1 MYIAVVP
8 NRSSPPAILL
18 RESYRR
24 GGKVCTRTLAN
35 LSHLS
40 SRQVEAM
47 RRVLKGEEVF
57 PAQGP
62 IQKVR
67 DRAHGAVD
75 AVHRAMGRLRLERL
89 LDRKPSRERDLV
101 VAMLV
106 ARVVC
111 AESKLATLRTLGT
124 TTLLEDRK
132 LADATADDLYAAMD
146 WLLERQDTIEKRLA
160 KRHLDE
166 HGLVLYDLSSS
177 YFEGCSCPLAKLGY
191 SRDGKR
197 GKLQVNYGL
206 VTDERGCPVAIRAYA
221 GNTADSTTL
230 SERIERVRQGFGL
243 RELVVVGDR
252 GMISDKQIKLLRT
265 LEGVAWITALKS
277 VQVRSLVKSG
287 KLSPTSFDARSLVA
301 LDLEDAR
308 FVDERL
314 IACKN
319 LELAKLRAHKRQSL
333 LDATRQELDRVQAMV
348 SKGNL
353 EGEGSIGVRV
363 GKVVNKYKV
372 AKHFELDIND
382 ASFTYQIRQ
391 EQVAEE
397 ASLDGLYVIRTPLSC
412 ERASDEQVVLHY
424 KKLTQV
430 ERAFRSMKTID
441 LKIRPIHHHL
451 ENRVR
456 AHIFLCM
463 LAYYVEWHM
472 REAWRP
478 LLFADEDLATQQL
491 QRHSDP
497 VAPSKRSARA
507 LEKCSTQRLPDGT
520 AAHSFRTLLAD
531 LGTITRST
539 LSPDGDADSPL
550 AFTMT
555 TAPSPQQTRAFE
567 LLKTIGA

>member
-40 SRQVEAM
+40 PRQVEAM

-57 PAQGP
+57 SAQGP
-62 IQKVR
+62 MQKVR
-67 DRAHGAVD
+67 DRTHGAVD
-75 AVHRAMGRLRLERL
+75 GAQRAMTRLRLEKL

-101 VAMLV
+101 VAMIV
-106 ARVVC
+106 ARVVD

-132 LADATADDLYAAMD
+132 LEDATEDELYAAMD
-146 WLLERQDTIEKRLA
+146 WLLERQDSIEKRLA
-160 KRHLDE
+160 KRHLADD
-166 HGLVLYDLSSS
+166 GMVLYDLSSS
-177 YFEGCSCPLAKLGY
+177 YFEGRTCPLAKFGY

-221 GNTADSTTL
+221 GNTADATTL
-230 SERIERVRQGFGL
+230 SDQIERVREGFGL
-243 RELVVVGDR
+243 RELVLVGDR
-252 GMISDKQIKLLRT
+252 GMISDKQIKLLRSM
-265 LEGVAWITALKS
+265 EGVAWITALKS
-277 VQVRSLVKSG
+277 AQVRSLVQSG
-287 KLSPTSFDARSLVA
+287 KLNQASFDAQSLVA
-301 LDLEDAR
+301 LEDAR
-308 FVDERL
+308 FTDERL

-319 LELAKLRAHKRQSL
+319 LELAKLRAHKRRSL
-333 LDATRQELDRVQAMV
+333 LDATCKELDQVQSMV
-348 SKGNL
+348 SKGHL
-353 EGEGSIGVRV
+353 EGEGRIGVRI

-372 AKHFELDIND
+372 AKHFELDID
-382 ASFTYQIRQ
+382 EASFSYQIRQ
-391 EQVAEE
+391 EHVDQE
-397 ASLDGLYVIRTPLSC
+397 ASLDGLYVIRTPLSS
-412 ERASDEQVVLHY
+412 ERASNEQVVLHY

-441 LKIRPIHHHL
+441 LKIRPIYHRL

-478 LLFADEDLATQQL
+478 LLFADEDQIAKQH
-491 QRHSDP
+491 RDP
-497 VAPSKRSARA
+497 VAPAKRSKAA
-507 LEKCSTQRLPDGT
+507 LAKCHTKRLPDGAT
-520 AAHSFRTLLAD
+520 AHSFRTLLAE

-539 LSPDGDADSPL
+539 FSPDGDPDSPL
-550 AFTMT
+550 AFTMMT
-555 TAPSPQQTRAFE
+555 TPSAQQTRALD
-567 LLKTIGA
+567 LLKTIKV